1 MNVSNVGNAVLNG
14 SAKSGEAYGT
24 SARGAPKGPDA
35 AATIR
40 TAAPVQ
46 TSTAAPPVQ
55 KKSSAEEIQR
65 LTAELQRR
73 VNTVAPE
80 LVFSIDQSSG
90 RSVIQITDSA
100 TKEVIR
106 QIPSEDTLQMNQ
118 ALERFQHGLLLDNKA

>member
-1 MNVSNVGNAVLNG
+1 MNVSTIGNAVLNG
-14 SAKSGEAYGT
+14 LAKSGETSGP
-24 SARGAPKGPDA
+24 SARGAPKVPDA
-35 AATIR
+35 ATTAR

-46 TSTAAPPVQ
+46 TTATAPPVQ

-106 QIPSEDTLQMNQ
+106 QIPSEDTLQMNR
-118 ALERFQHGLLLDNKA
+118 ALERFQQGLLLDNKA